1 MQVLYLIYYCGP
13 NRRSD
18 ATMVEILLQHTP
30 QDLEAISAGRA
41 AAGAYLAEAFER
53 CGMALPEHGF
63 DPGSLEPLELFSRW
77 CSAIGLSLQTCT
89 GHRVS
94 RDDAIFEP
102 LRRRCAV
109 LFEHEE
115 SQVGEKS
122 GWLALRLLSRAFP
135 NLAWSGPE
143 VDDGRDFQALFDEFR
158 EFSEALV
165 LPADTQAIIRAA
177 GRAGV
182 PVVKLE
188 RDPYE
193 PVQGAFRIRMNSML
207 MLGHAVHRQVLDGW
221 LALEKIRFDPRLVTD
236 RGMALQAMAA
246 QGLPVTAAGP
256 AVPPE
261 PGETYRLIFANHR
274 LTGVL
279 DGAGQALDAARLDA
293 VTVERLAGLSRKLGT
308 GLVMFTLVTP
318 DPGQPLEAAGGKLT
332 GMEVSPELDRY
343 TEKEPGLL
351 EAAAEG
357 YLEWLFPPGT
367 PSRIPIVGITGTN
380 GKTTTSS
387 MINHVLHHAGKN
399 PGLVCTEGV
408 YVDGERLGEGD
419 LASLMGHNRVFE
431 NRSADLAVF
440 ETHHHGLARYGL
452 SFEWCD
458 VAVVTNVSSD
468 HLGVMGIETVADMAV
483 LKRSLLERARHM
495 AVLNADDP
503 HCLAM
508 IPHARAEQLLLTSL
522 ATPGAELL
530 KRHAAAT
537 GCVVVEAHQGAEW
550 IVLRTNGASQPVIA
564 VSAIPATFNG
574 AAAFNTENALQAVA
588 ACHGLGVEIEVIA
601 KALAG
606 FSSSTELTPGR
617 LNVYEGLPFGLI
629 VDFAHNAD
637 GLEKLMAFTDQLT
650 AQGRKV
656 VAVASSGDRSQ
667 AHHETVV
674 ALLAG
679 HFDYYICREYLQLR
693 GREPGEMS
701 ALVRELLIEN
711 GVRPEQIGQ
720 APGGPESL
728 RHVLALCEAGDLLI
742 FLRGT
747 GEHSLVAGNIKRYLE
762 HRESRPATPTGSA
775 R

>member
-1 MQVLYLIYYCGP
+1 MHVLYLIYYCGP

-18 ATMVEILLQHTP
+18 ATMVEALLQYTP
-30 QDLEAISAGRA
+30 QDLEAISAGRE
-41 AAGAYLAEAFER
+41 AAGAYLAEAFDR
-53 CGMALPEHGF
+53 CGMDLPEHGF
-63 DPGSLEPLELFSRW
+63 DPGELEPVELFSRW
-77 CSAIGLSLQTCT
+77 CSDIGLSLQTCT

-94 RDDAIFEP
+94 RHGVIFEP
-102 LRRRCAV
+102 NRKRCAV

-115 SQVGEKS
+115 SQVGEKA

-135 NLAWSGPE
+135 TLAWTGSE
-143 VDDGRDFQALFDEFR
+143 EHDNRDLQALFDEFR
-158 EFSEALV
+158 AFSEALV
-165 LPADTQAIIRAA
+165 LPGDTQAIIRAA

-193 PVQGAFRIRMNSML
+193 PVKGAFRIRMNSML
-207 MLGHAVHRQVLDGW
+207 MLGHAVHRQVMDGW
-221 LALEKIRFDPRLVTD
+221 LALEKIRFDPRLASD
-236 RGMALQAMAA
+236 RGMALQALAA
-246 QGLPVTAAGP
+246 LGLPVSPARPAA
-256 AVPPE
+256 PPE
-261 PGETYRLIFANHR
+261 PGSTYRLIFANHR
-274 LTGVL
+274 LSGVL
-279 DGAGQALDAARLDA
+279 DGTGQALDAARLNPA
-293 VTVERLAGLSRKLGT
+293 TVERLAGVSGKLGT
-308 GLVMFTLVTP
+308 GLVLFTLLTP
-318 DPGQPLEAAGGKLT
+318 DPGQPLEAAGGELA

-343 TEKEPGLL
+343 TAKAPRLL
-351 EAAAEG
+351 DAAAEG

-387 MINHVLHHAGKN
+387 MINHVLHQAGKN

-408 YVDGERLGEGD
+408 FVTGERLGEGD

-468 HLGVMGIETVADMAV
+468 HLGKMGIETVADMAV

-508 IPHARAEQLLLTSL
+508 IPHARAERLLLTSL
-522 ATPGAELL
+522 TTPGAELL
-530 KRHAAAT
+530 EREAVAT
-537 GCVVVEAHQGAEW
+537 GCVVVEAHQGADW
-550 IVLRTNGASQPVIA
+550 IVLHADGASHPVIA

-588 ACHGLGVEIEVIA
+588 ACHGLGVDLEVIA

-606 FSSSTELTPGR
+606 FSTSRELTPGR
-617 LNVYEGLPFGLI
+617 LNVYEGLPFRLI
-629 VDFAHNAD
+629 VDFAHNPD
-637 GLEKLMAFTDQLT
+637 GLEKLLAFTDQLT
-650 AQGRKV
+650 AEGRKV
-656 VAVASSGDRSQ
+656 VTVASSGDRSQ

-679 HFDYYICREYLQLR
+679 HFDYYICREYLKLR
-693 GREPGEMS
+693 GRQPGEMP

-728 RHVLALCEAGDLLI
+728 QHVLALCEPGDLLI

-747 GEHSLVAGNIKRYLE
+747 GEHGLVAGNIQRYLE
-762 HRESRPATPTGSA
+762 QRAS
-775 R
+775 